1 MLKMSTVAAVLL
13 STAFAVPAFAAPP
26 ADRDACDKL
35 AFDLA
40 EKAAAKKLPDADA
53 QKVDGLINTLSE
65 QCGADK
71 LAEAGATADQI
82 EAVLK

>member
-1 MLKMSTVAAVLL
+1 MFKTF
-13 STAFAVPAFAAPP
+13 AFAALLLTATALPVLAAPP
-26 ADRDACDKL
+26 ADQEACDKL

-53 QKVDGLINTLSE
+53 LKVDGLVNTLTD
-65 QCGADK
+65 QCGAGK

-82 EAVLK
+82 EAAIK